1 MAPMAKRYN
10 TDMARIAVSG
20 WGNTLRYG
28 LLWMICAP
36 RFTLTRWA
44 TMITLAAT
52 LLAYLR

>member
-1 MAPMAKRYN
+1 MAKRYN
-10 TDMARIAVSG
+10 TDMARIAASG

-36 RFTLTRWA
+36 RYELTRWA
-44 TMITLAAT
+44 TTITLAAT